1 MSGRRIHG
9 GSNVAVLLQK
19 EGVSPETI
27 EALLGTSSG
36 GFQASGAMVN
46 FEDVCTNAANQAYC
60 RQLDMEQVGDEEL
73 EEYLHQP
80 EKKRRLAV
88 EQVKFLERI
97 FELDNKLDPERKIQ
111 LAKELGLQPRQVAI
125 WFQNRRARWKTKQL
139 EKDYEVL
146 KANYNSL
153 KADYESLLKEKEKLQ
168 SEATHLTNKLLL
180 KENTKDSM
188 KFEEW
193 APPLPKPEIDSAF
206 KTANSDISPNL
217 RLKQEDLSSVNS
229 VVIDSES
236 PHCTEEVG
244 RHGLLEP
251 AVSSN
256 VFEPDQSDL
265 SHTGEDEEV
274 KDYHFLK
281 LEDSSNDYGF
291 PVDDHAFLFW
301 PY

>member
-36 GFQASGAMVN
+36 GFQGAMVN
-46 FEDVCTNAANQAYC
+46 FEDVCTNAANQAYY

-88 EQVKFLERI
+88 EQVKFLEKI

-139 EKDYEVL
+139 EKDYEAL

-180 KENTKDSM
+180 KESMKDSM
-188 KFEEW
+188 KLQEW
-193 APPLPKPEIDSAF
+193 APPLPKPEIDLAF
-206 KTANSDISPNL
+206 KTANCDISPML

-236 PHCTEEVG
+236 PHCAEQVG
-244 RHGLLEP
+244 RSTLLEP

-256 VFEPDQSDL
+256 VLEPDQSDI

-274 KDYHFLK
+274 KDCHFLK

-291 PVDDHAFLFW
+291 PADDHAFLFW